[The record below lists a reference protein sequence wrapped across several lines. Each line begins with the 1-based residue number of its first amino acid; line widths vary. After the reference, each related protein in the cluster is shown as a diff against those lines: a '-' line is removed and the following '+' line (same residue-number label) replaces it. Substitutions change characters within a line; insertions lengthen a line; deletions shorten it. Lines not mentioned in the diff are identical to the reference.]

1 MTKIRLSTILLL
13 FGAACLMAQTQSA
26 DKVSVPFSNPERA
39 GHVEAGLVHGSIT
52 VKGYAGK
59 EVVIEATTRSK
70 RLSGSRDSGK
80 GMIRLTQVATGLT
93 VTEENN
99 EMSIGTSSHMRAV
112 DLHIQV
118 PRNTSLEVSTVN
130 EGDILIENIQG
141 EVEAHNVNGEIKI
154 LNVSGAV
161 VSNTTNGDVTVK
173 LNKVTPDKPMSFVS
187 FNGDVDVTL
196 PASVAADL
204 KLKSERGEIYS
215 DFEIELQERARTMK
229 EDNRGKGGKFR
240 LTVESAM
247 YGKINGGGP
256 EFYFSTFNGEIFIRK
271 GK

>member
-1 MTKIRLSTILLL
+1 MTKIRLSILLL
-13 FGAACLMAQTQSA
+13 LIGASSLTAQIQQS
-26 DKVSVPFSNPERA
+26 DKVSVPFSNPERP
-39 GHVEAGLVHGSIT
+39 GHVDASLVHGSIT

-59 EVVIEATTRSK
+59 EVVIEASNRSK
-70 RLSGSRDSGK
+70 RVSGSKMSGK

-118 PRNTSLEVSTVN
+118 PRNTSLNVNTVN
-130 EGDILIENIQG
+130 DGDVFVENIAG
-141 EVEAHNVNGEIKI
+141 EIEAHNVNGEIKV

-161 VSNTTNGDVTVK
+161 VANTTNGDVTVK
-173 LNKVTPDKPMSFVS
+173 LTSVTPDKPMSFVS

-196 PASVAADL
+196 PSNVAADV

-215 DFEIELQERARTMK
+215 DFEIALQERARTVK

-256 EFYFSTFNGEIFIRK
+256 EFHFSTFNGEIFIRK